1 MEYIDPRRKLESDAA
16 AAIKVRLAAL
26 FELFENDPAI
36 TEINVNGP
44 TQVFY
49 TRQGKRYLA
58 DGLQL
63 REEMLAAALRAV
75 AAAMGQDCQPET
87 ASAVVN
93 GKLPGYRFS
102 GVMYPMAACGTSLSI
117 RKHSPRVL
125 HMNDYVASST
135 IDRATADTLISMVQ
149 EGKNLLIAGS
159 TDSGKTTFLNML
171 CREIPVDVRVGTIE
185 DTREVTL
192 LTPNW
197 FPLEYNKQKG
207 YGATLCV
214 ETMMRSSPDRIILG
228 EMKDEVAAAFLE
240 ACNTGHEGCM
250 ATVHANSGRKALQRM
265 EILVLRAGLGW
276 PIEAI
281 RQTIAMTING
291 VVHLKK
297 ASTGQRVVTE
307 VVEILDYDHAAGDYV
322 FNTLFERADD

>member
-1 MEYIDPRRKLESDAA
+1 
-16 AAIKVRLAAL
+16 
-26 FELFENDPAI
+26 
-36 TEINVNGP
+36 
-44 TQVFY
+44 
-49 TRQGKRYLA
+49 
-58 DGLQL
+58 
-63 REEMLAAALRAV
+63 
-75 AAAMGQDCQPET
+75 
-87 ASAVVN
+87 
-93 GKLPGYRFS
+93 
-102 GVMYPMAACGTSLSI
+102 
-117 RKHSPRVL
+117 
-125 HMNDYVASST
+125 
-135 IDRATADTLISMVQ
+135 
-149 EGKNLLIAGS
+149 
-159 TDSGKTTFLNML
+159 
-171 CREIPVDVRVGTIE
+171 
-185 DTREVTL
+185 
-192 LTPNW
+192 
-197 FPLEYNKQKG
+197 
-207 YGATLCV
+207 
-214 ETMMRSSPDRIILG
+214 MMRSSPDRIILG